1 MGYGMGELAPELA
14 LDLAIATRGLV
25 KRYGNVDAV
34 DGLTLAVPRGAI
46 YALVGRNGSG
56 KTTTIRMLLDLAR
69 PDGGTARVLGM
80 DAHTE
85 HVTVMERVGYVSD
98 RPLLGGWTGE
108 QLVHFNRDFY
118 PRWSDDLVARYVRV
132 FDIPMK
138 QKFRNLSRGNQ
149 TKMWLLLAL
158 AQQPELLVLDEPTAG
173 LDPVVTDQ
181 LLRVLVEDVASEGRT
196 VFMSSHHLSEIERIA
211 DWVGMIDKGRL
222 LLEAPMEELRA
233 KFRRIQVAGVSNV
246 METAPAAAM
255 RVRRSGGSTEYVVR
269 DGAEEFVDALE
280 RDGATVLQSSP
291 MNLSE
296 IFLECLDADI
306 KEKEEPCIS
315 PRAGAMR
322 G

>member
-1 MGYGMGELAPELA
+1 M
-14 LDLAIATRGLV
+14 
-25 KRYGNVDAV
+25 KRYGSVDAV
-34 DGLTLAVPRGAI
+34 NGLNLSVPKGAV

-69 PDGGTARVLGM
+69 PDAGTAHVLGM
-80 DAHTE
+80 DAHADR
-85 HVTVMERVGYVSD
+85 VKVLERVGYVSD
-98 RPLLGGWTGE
+98 RPLLGSYTGE
-108 QLVHFNRDFY
+108 QLVRFNRGFY
-118 PRWSDDLVARYVRV
+118 PRWSDELVERYVRV

-158 AQQPELLVLDEPTAG
+158 GQQPDVLVLDEPTAG

-196 VFMSSHHLSEIERIA
+196 VFLSSHHLSEVERIA
-211 DWVGMIDKGRL
+211 DWVGMIDRGKL

-233 KFRRIQVAGVSNV
+233 KFRRIQVAGVAE
-246 METAPAAAM
+246 MAPAAAM

-280 RDGATVLQSSP
+280 REGATVLQSSP

-296 IFLECLDADI
+296 IFLECLGADG
-306 KEKEEPCIS
+306 KDFDGGRE
-315 PRAGAMR
+315 
-322 G
+322 

>member
-1 MGYGMGELAPELA
+1 MTDRMPEVVPE
-14 LDLAIATRGLV
+14 LAIATRGLV
-25 KRYGNVDAV
+25 KRYRNVDAV
-34 DGLTLAVPRGAI
+34 NGLNLSVPKGAV

-69 PDGGTARVLGM
+69 PDAGTAQVLGM
-80 DAHTE
+80 DAHADR
-85 HVTVMERVGYVSD
+85 VKVLERVGYVSD
-98 RPLLGGWTGE
+98 RPLLSGWTGE
-108 QLVHFNRDFY
+108 QLVRFNRGFY
-118 PRWSDDLVARYVRV
+118 ARWSDELVARYVRV

-149 TKMWLLLAL
+149 TKMWLLLTL
-158 AQQPELLVLDEPTAG
+158 AQQPDVLVLDEPTAG

-196 VFMSSHHLSEIERIA
+196 VFMSSHHLAEVERIA
-211 DWVGMIDKGRL
+211 DWVGMIDKGKL

-233 KFRRIQVAGVSNV
+233 KFRRIQVAGVAE
-246 METAPAAAM
+246 MAPAAAM

-280 RDGATVLQSSP
+280 RGGATVLQSSP

-296 IFLECLDADI
+296 IFLECLGADG
-306 KEKEEPCIS
+306 KDFEGGKV
-315 PRAGAMR
+315 
-322 G
+322 

>member
-1 MGYGMGELAPELA
+1 MTDRTSELVP
-14 LDLAIATRGLV
+14 DLAIETRGLV
-25 KRYGNVDAV
+25 KRYGSVDAV
-34 DGLTLAVPRGAI
+34 NGLNLSVPKGAV

-69 PDGGTARVLGM
+69 PDAGTARVLGM
-80 DAHTE
+80 DAHADR
-85 HVTVMERVGYVSD
+85 VKVLERVGYVSD
-98 RPLLGGWTGE
+98 RPLLGSYTGE
-108 QLVHFNRDFY
+108 QLMRFNRGFY
-118 PRWSDDLVARYVRV
+118 ARWSDELVERYVRV

-158 AQQPELLVLDEPTAG
+158 AQQPDVLVLDEPTAG

-196 VFMSSHHLSEIERIA
+196 VFLSSHHLAEVERIA
-211 DWVGMIDKGRL
+211 DWVGMIDKGKL

-233 KFRRIQVAGVSNV
+233 KFRRIQVAGVAE
-246 METAPAAAM
+246 MAPAAAM

-280 RDGATVLQSSP
+280 REGATVLQSSP

-296 IFLECLDADI
+296 IFLECLGNDGREFEGG
-306 KEKEEPCIS
+306 KE
-315 PRAGAMR
+315 
-322 G
+322 